1 MRQEEVIEERYG
13 LALARI
19 KEIPDES
26 ICGEAYRDYFMRMA
40 EFVLLMDRTYE
51 LVRNGE
57 LRHMSL
63 EALGEHNRLL
73 YADILPAH
81 YGESYANPAYAVNRL
96 GESIGKCLSF
106 LDTELRAMIP
116 AAYEQNRIS
125 MTIRAELLL
134 EVYQLQQ

>member
-57 LRHMSL
+57 PGGAGRAQSF
-63 EALGEHNRLL
+63 ALCGYSACALWRKLC
-73 YADILPAH
+73 
-81 YGESYANPAYAVNRL
+81 ESGVCSKPTGRVNRKMSVFFRY
-96 GESIGKCLSF
+96 GASGNDSGSI
-106 LDTELRAMIP
+106 
-116 AAYEQNRIS
+116 
-125 MTIRAELLL
+125 
-134 EVYQLQQ
+134 